1 MVKRIGLRQVPWQ
14 SWAHWQCVAD
24 GIFSDSNDR
33 IAAAQNR
40 IKAWQSR
47 GNVPISVETTAALT
61 SIQQRDPRFNHD
73 LPPGGGLPDDMLQMM
88 YAMAVQRLV
97 NGVVD
102 VSSKRNV
109 SSVAKRADLAGLPR
123 LLVDIRHETAHNE
136 LPGLPLLQSASKQA
150 LEWLK
155 VHYWDQQRQVLG
167 TAREEI
173 KEKLLAHCQLVVDI
187 LTPISR
193 PNDEGSD
200 EDGDEDAKQRMVK
213 VMRAMRNIHKHNLV
227 SMKQERAKMFQELV
241 DLCLSSLSDLVSILV
256 DDGLLEQEV
265 LPGLEGRDDTRADSD
280 DDCTTGSFD
289 LAAATYTAWR
299 YTICKLSSKL
309 PRLPAM
315 LLVAIVKRIG
325 SSRPISGQ
333 SLYSMG
339 EGAGANSV
347 SMVSTRSLMAP
358 SVTAAPAD
366 SPKENDG
373 VLHNASGLN
382 RLTAWCAWL
391 LGSEESEASV
401 ESISQEAV
409 RSKTLGISR
418 HLSVKADLNE
428 DLCRELLRSSL
439 YLSSE
444 RGPQVELV
452 SLIALK
458 VGSKKL
464 QQQAL
469 MLANFGSTMRRV
481 SDVSH
486 ETNND
491 METDSVLASGGASKS
506 AASAGLPAGGGTPG
520 SDQSE
525 QPERATTTSHLDASD
540 YEKVKRQQEE
550 VLSRIVLER
559 NAVRRLS
566 VPSED
571 EEKSEESRSPANG
584 DGHKSHKPS
593 TWAQAEG
600 RQGRKWTVAENWRPC
615 ALGMIPSPY
624 HVIGVLPSLEFRVPE
639 ADNTMSEGQAE
650 GPDISSKQLW
660 EVAVEDTAEHRVAD
674 SGTKVSL
681 GTSVMKRKSDGEPS
695 SLMGE
700 KRSKKS
706 DRHVHF
712 SGVDDEK
719 RTCTQSSPV
728 KRIRASETQ
737 GLRAEQL
744 PRGSLLQGC
753 LRQHGLLMHFS
764 PQQLESL
771 KAAVHVL

>member
-1 MVKRIGLRQVPWQ
+1 MVKRMGVRQVPWQ
-14 SWAHWQCVAD
+14 SWAHWQFVAD

-33 IAAAQNR
+33 IVAAQNR

-73 LPPGGGLPDDMLQMM
+73 LPLGGGLPDDMLQMM

-102 VSSKRNV
+102 VSSRRNI
-109 SSVAKRADLAGLPR
+109 SSVATRADSAGLPR

-155 VHYWDQQRQVLG
+155 VHYWDQQRQLLG
-167 TAREEI
+167 TAREQI
-173 KEKLLAHCQLVVDI
+173 KKKLLAHCQLVVDI

-193 PNDEGSD
+193 PDEEGSD
-200 EDGDEDAKQRMVK
+200 DEGDENAKQRMVK

-227 SMKQERAKMFQELV
+227 VMKQERGKMFEELM

-265 LPGLEGRDDTRADSD
+265 LPGQEDDTRAESD
-280 DDCTTGSFD
+280 GDFTTGSFD

-299 YTICKLSSKL
+299 YTICKLSSGL

-325 SSRPISGQ
+325 TSRPISGPSPD
-333 SLYSMG
+333 SLG
-339 EGAGANSV
+339 EGAGAI
-347 SMVSTRSLMAP
+347 

-366 SPKENDG
+366 SPKENVG
-373 VLHNASGLN
+373 VPHNASGLN

-391 LGSEESEASV
+391 LGTEGSEASN

-409 RSKTLGISR
+409 RSRTLGINR
-418 HLSVKADLNE
+418 QLSVKADLNE

-439 YLSSE
+439 YLSTE

-469 MLANFGSTMRRV
+469 MLAHFGSTMRRV

-486 ETNND
+486 ENNDD
-491 METDSVLASGGASKS
+491 METDSVLASGVASKP
-506 AASAGLPAGGGTPG
+506 AASAGLPAGGETPG
-520 SDQSE
+520 PDQSE
-525 QPERATTTSHLDASD
+525 QRERATTASHLDASN
-540 YEKVKRQQEE
+540 YEAVKRQQQEFFTK
-550 VLSRIVLER
+550 IVLER
-559 NAVRRLS
+559 KAGRRLS
-566 VPSED
+566 LPSED
-571 EEKSEESRSPANG
+571 EEENEESRSPMDG
-584 DGHKSHKPS
+584 DGRKSFKPS
-593 TWAQAEG
+593 IVAQAGG
-600 RQGRKWTVAENWRPC
+600 RLGRKWTVAENWRPC

-624 HVIGVLPSLEFRVPE
+624 NIIGVLPSLEFRLPE
-639 ADNTMSEGQAE
+639 ADTTMSVGHAKM
-650 GPDISSKQLW
+650 PDFSSKQLW
-660 EVAVEDTAEHRVAD
+660 EVPVEDTAEDRVAD
-674 SGTKVSL
+674 CDTKASL
-681 GTSVMKRKSDGEPS
+681 LTSVMKRKSDGEPS
-695 SLMGE
+695 SLMAE
-700 KRSKKS
+700 KRAKKA
-706 DRHVHF
+706 DRHVQF

-719 RTCTQSSPV
+719 RTCIQSSPM
-728 KRIRASETQ
+728 KRIRASATQ
-737 GLRAEQL
+737 GFRAEHL

-753 LRQHGLLMHFS
+753 LRQHGQLMHFS